1 VYHKT
6 HDFWRFKINFDST
19 IPMRETLGGVMSR
32 ILVVDDEK
40 QVCYLLSELLNQFG
54 HEVATETSGTSAI
67 ASLDDFQPDLVLAD
81 MLMPEMNG
89 LEVLKKVKAWNPDTP
104 VVILTGVD
112 DEKIGQAAIDAGAS
126 DYITKP
132 FTVAQLKTVLQVY
145 LLMQEG

>member
-1 VYHKT
+1 
-6 HDFWRFKINFDST
+6 
-19 IPMRETLGGVMSR
+19 MSR

>member
-1 VYHKT
+1 
-6 HDFWRFKINFDST
+6 
-19 IPMRETLGGVMSR
+19 MSR
-32 ILVVDDEK
+32 ILVIDDEK

-54 HEVATETSGTSAI
+54 HEVTKETSGTSAI

>member
-1 VYHKT
+1 
-6 HDFWRFKINFDST
+6 
-19 IPMRETLGGVMSR
+19 MSR

-145 LLMQEG
+145 LLMHEG

>member
-1 VYHKT
+1 
-6 HDFWRFKINFDST
+6 
-19 IPMRETLGGVMSR
+19 MRETLGGVMSR